1 MSSMKKILYIGNA
14 LSNKGKTKTS
24 IETLGTF
31 LKEICHVKIASNKA
45 NIVSRLVDMILSVLK
60 YKSNTDF
67 VLIDT
72 YSTSN
77 FYYAFIISQLCR
89 LLKIRYIPILRGGN
103 LERRLLRNPKYS
115 HLLFK
120 NAHEIIAP
128 SNFLKTVFSSY
139 GYDEVVFIPNTIE
152 IDNYEFKNRSINT
165 IELLWVRSFASIY
178 NPEQAVLV
186 LEQLLKM
193 NYTTRLTMVGP
204 DVDGTMVK
212 VKKLAQEKNLEI
224 NFTGKLS
231 KHQWIALSK
240 NSNVFI
246 NTTNIDNMPVSV
258 IEAMALGLPV
268 VSTNVGGLPYLIDDT
283 KDGLLV
289 PPQDVKSMVSAIL
302 KLKSDDAFRFKLITR
317 ARSKV
322 EKFDW
327 NSIKHKWA
335 ALLS

>member
-1 MSSMKKILYIGNA
+1 MIKILYIGNA
-14 LSNKGKTKTS
+14 LSNKGKTSTT
-24 IETLGTF
+24 IETLSKH
-31 LKEICHVKIASNKA
+31 LKEICAIKIASNKS
-45 NIVSRLVDMILSVLK
+45 NKISRVLDMIKLVIVN
-60 YKSNTDF
+60 KSNTDF

-72 YSTSN
+72 YSTTN
-77 FYYAFIISQLCR
+77 FYFALIISQLCR
-89 LLKIRYIPILRGGN
+89 FLKLRYITILHGGN
-103 LERRLLRNPKYS
+103 LEFRLKESSTLSR
-115 HLLFK
+115 LIFE
-120 NAHEIIAP
+120 NAHEIVAP

-139 GYDEVVFIPNTIE
+139 GYDEVLFIPNTIE

-186 LEQLLKM
+186 LEELLKM

-204 DVDGTMVK
+204 DVDGIMVK
-212 VKKLAQEKNLEI
+212 VKKLAKEKNLEI

-231 KHQWIALSK
+231 KQQWIALSK
-240 NSNVFI
+240 KCNVFI

-289 PPQDVKSMVSAIL
+289 PPQDVKSMVKAIL
-302 KLKSDDAFRFKLITR
+302 KLKSDDTFRFKLITR

-327 NSIKHKWA
+327 NSVKHKWA

>member
-1 MSSMKKILYIGNA
+1 MIKILYIGNA
-14 LSNKGKTKTS
+14 LSNKGKTSTT
-24 IETLGTF
+24 IETLSKH
-31 LKEICHVKIASNKA
+31 LKEICAIKIASNKS
-45 NIVSRLVDMILSVLK
+45 NKISRVLDMIKLVIVN
-60 YKSNTDF
+60 KSNTDF

-72 YSTSN
+72 YSTTN
-77 FYYAFIISQLCR
+77 FYFALIISQLCR
-89 LLKIRYIPILRGGN
+89 FLKLKYITILHGGN
-103 LERRLLRNPKYS
+103 LEIRLKESSTLSR
-115 HLLFK
+115 LIFK
-120 NAHEIIAP
+120 NAHEIVAP

-139 GYDEVVFIPNTIE
+139 GYGEVLYIPNTIE
-152 IDNYEFKNRSINT
+152 INNYEFKNRSIDT

-186 LEQLLKM
+186 LEQLLKR
-193 NYTTRLTMVGP
+193 NYTARLTMVGP
-204 DVDGTMVK
+204 DVDGAMVK
-212 VKKLAQEKNLEI
+212 VKTLAQEKNLEI

-231 KHQWIALSK
+231 KQQWIALSK

-258 IEAMALGLPV
+258 IEAMALGMPV

-327 NSIKHKWA
+327 NNIKHKWA